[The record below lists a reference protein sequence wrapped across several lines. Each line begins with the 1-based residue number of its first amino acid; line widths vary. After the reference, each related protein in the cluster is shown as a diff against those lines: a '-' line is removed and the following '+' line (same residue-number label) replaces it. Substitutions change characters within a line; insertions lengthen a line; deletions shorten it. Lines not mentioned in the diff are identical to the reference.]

1 MGISPIGSYSGLYSN
16 YRIQSIKSV
25 DMETVREQ
33 DARRLAE
40 EKAGYDV
47 ASVPQEA
54 QEQAQVQSTA
64 ATEAQ
69 SIGARTQETDR
80 SRIAN
85 LQDISLTF
93 NQADDFGY
101 IGQDA
106 PLAGL
111 DMEKAISD
119 MKKDQVL
126 EQYNYFVGS
135 AQNMITG
142 TEDGTVIRK

>member
-1 MGISPIGSYSGLYSN
+1 MGIGQIGDYGGLYGN
-16 YRIQSIKSV
+16 YKAQNIKTV

-40 EKAGYDV
+40 EKAGHDIAPV
-47 ASVPQEA
+47 GQDAGEQLSLSGSEIQDSGNGAERSVQ
-54 QEQAQVQSTA
+54 
-64 ATEAQ
+64 
-69 SIGARTQETDR
+69 
-80 SRIAN
+80 SRIAS

-93 NQADDFGY
+93 NQSDSFGY

-106 PLAGL
+106 SPAGL

-135 AQNMITG
+135 TQGMITDSQ
-142 TEDGTVIRK
+142 DGTVIRKS

>member
-1 MGISPIGSYSGLYSN
+1 MGIGQIGNYGGLYGN
-16 YRIQSIKSV
+16 YRAQNIKTV
-25 DMETVREQ
+25 DMDTVREQ
-33 DARRLAE
+33 DARKLAE
-40 EKAGYDV
+40 EEAGYGIAPV
-47 ASVPQEA
+47 GQKE
-54 QEQAQVQSTA
+54 QEQTKVS
-64 ATEAQ
+64 
-69 SIGARTQETDR
+69 GADMAESETGTGEGQR
-80 SRIAN
+80 SRLAN

-106 PLAGL
+106 SLAGL

-135 AQNMITG
+135 TQNMLTG
-142 TEDGTVIRK
+142 SEDGMVIRK